1 MGAIT
6 LEKSNSL
13 FWLGRY
19 MERVFTTTRYYSR
32 LFDIMLDKDPEIY
45 HKYCQQLDILD
56 FYHNDAHFMMS
67 YLYDLNNS
75 DSIYANLKRAYD
87 NAVILREE
95 ISSEVLSYIQM
106 GMNIFEKMDESEAPI
121 MLLQDVID
129 NIFAFWGSLGE
140 NNEDPCAKDIIK
152 LGKLAERIDLYC
164 RLDYPTSM
172 IDRQYHKLESRVNKL
187 LTETTIN
194 GLKQVKDN
202 DDNVS
207 KIKEIQELTYI
218 FEVV

>member
-6 LEKSNSL
+6 IEKSNSL

-32 LFDIMLDKDPEIY
+32 LFDIMLDQNPEVY
-45 HKYCQQLDILD
+45 HQYCQQLDIED
-56 FYHNDAHFMMS
+56 FYYNDAHFMMS

-75 DSIYANLKRAYD
+75 DSIYANLRRAYD

-106 GMNIFEKMDESEAPI
+106 DMNIFEKMEETEAPI
-121 MLLQDVID
+121 MLLQNVID

-140 NNEDPCAKDIIK
+140 NTDDPCAKDIIK
-152 LGKLAERIDLYC
+152 LGKIAERIDLYC

-172 IDRQYHKLESRVNKL
+172 IDRQYRKLESRISKL
-187 LTETTIN
+187 LSETEIE
-194 GLKQVKDN
+194 GLSQLKGSRDT
-202 DDNVS
+202 VS
-207 KIKEIQELTYI
+207 RLREMQELTYL